1 MIKDNIIDG
10 DALFGL
16 LQNYID
22 FMNNNENP
30 VINSAL
36 QNILLSKAN
45 NESEYIMEIFK
56 NELNQKFENK
66 YPLSSDE
73 RREHGDY
80 GLHGGRPVAHREGMR
95 EGACEGS
102 EQLRCPR
109 RGNVG
114 GKPCAQRPYR
124 LRQRRRRLD
133 DAQARA

>member
-1 MIKDNIIDG
+1 MRNYLNIDEYDEILEKIKSEKRLKTIQNNIIDG

-45 NESEYIMEIFK
+45 NESELTMEIFK

-66 YPLSSDE
+66 YPLSINDIYKIYFE
-73 RREHGDY
+73 
-80 GLHGGRPVAHREGMR
+80 L
-95 EGACEGS
+95 
-102 EQLRCPR
+102 QQ
-109 RGNVG
+109 
-114 GKPCAQRPYR
+114 K
-124 LRQRRRRLD
+124 
-133 DAQARA
+133 